1 MSMLSKINTQ
11 TKGLSL
17 QQQLLGGFGL
27 VVLLFGCLS
36 TFMVW
41 EMGGINDALVQLH
54 DDDLEPLI
62 DAAEANL
69 ALLEQDKDMLEIII
83 ESDAGKRRVMA
94 ADLVMNEEEMFK
106 RLKEVEAKADESEL
120 EALESF
126 AHVFQTWAKVRDR
139 ALALADQ
146 GKLTEAQHLVEA
158 EGMEPFEEADDLLT
172 GVVRYNERAAE
183 ERYVESEEDYHR
195 ARNLTIGMAFGT
207 AVIAFGIAFFI
218 ARKIVR
224 AVNQVGGVTR
234 KMAEGDLTHRL
245 EVTSQDE
252 IGQMAAAL
260 NQAVDSM
267 SSTIGAMGE
276 NAQALASSSEELAA
290 VSQQM
295 SSNAEETSAQA
306 NVVSA
311 AAQQVSKNLQ
321 TVATGTEEMSASVKE
336 IAQNATEAAKVAS
349 GGVRVAEETNKTV
362 AKLGESSAEIGQ
374 VIKVITSIAQQTNLL
389 ALNATIEAARAGE
402 AGKGFA
408 VVANEVKELA
418 KETAKATEDISQK
431 IEAIQGDAK
440 GSVEAIAEITQI
452 ITQINDIQNT
462 IASAVEEQ
470 TSTTAEIGRNVSEAA
485 KGGQEIA
492 ENIGG
497 VAKAAQ
503 STTEGAGNTQKAAGE
518 LSRMASEMQR
528 LVGQFKVGSGNGTHQ
543 ASRSRAFSQAT
554 DTAEPALVDAPVV
567 GARRRTNGQDVESRE
582 IAG

>member
-27 VVLLFGCLS
+27 VVLLFACLS
-36 TFMVW
+36 TFMIW
-41 EMGGINDALVQLH
+41 EMAGINDHLVTLH

-69 ALLEQDKDMLEIII
+69 ALLEQDKDMLEVII
-83 ESDAGKRRVMA
+83 ERDAGKRQVLE

-126 AHVFQTWAKVRDR
+126 GHAFKTWAEIRDR
-139 ALALADQ
+139 AMALADQ
-146 GKLTEAQHLVEA
+146 GKLIEAQHLVES
-158 EGMEPFEEADDLLT
+158 EGEEPFEEADDLLT
-172 GVVRYNERAAE
+172 GVVRYNEDAAQ
-183 ERYVESEEDYHR
+183 ERYHEAELDYDR

-207 AVIAFGIAFFI
+207 GIVAFTIAFFI

-224 AVNQVGGVTR
+224 AVNQVGNVTM

-267 SSTIGAMGE
+267 GSTIGAIGE
-276 NAQALASSSEELAA
+276 NAGSLATSSEELTV

-295 SSNAEETSAQA
+295 TTNAEETSAQA

-311 AAQQVSKNLQ
+311 AAEQVSKNLQ
-321 TVATGTEEMSASVKE
+321 TVSTGTEQLNASVKE
-336 IAQNATEAAKVAS
+336 IAKSASEAAKVAS
-349 GGVRVAEETNKTV
+349 GGMKVADETNKTV
-362 AKLGESSAEIGQ
+362 GKLGESSAEIGQ

-431 IEAIQGDAK
+431 IEAIQGDTK
-440 GSVEAIAEITQI
+440 GSVDAIAEITKI

-470 TSTTAEIGRNVSEAA
+470 TATTTEIGRNVADAA
-485 KGGQEIA
+485 KGGGEIA
-492 ENIGG
+492 ENISG

-503 STTEGAGNTQKAAGE
+503 STTEGANNTQKAASE
-518 LSRMASEMQR
+518 LSRMAAEMQR
-528 LVGQFKVGSGNGTHQ
+528 LVGQFKVESGNGSRQ
-543 ASRSRAFSQAT
+543 ASPSRGFSRAA
-554 DTAEPALVDAPVV
+554 DAAEPAHVGAPVA

-582 IAG
+582 VAG